1 MGRICISEHWT
12 RWVNTLKN
20 TMNTTT
26 PTGAQQAKTRKPRG
40 GGVPVENR
48 KKTGKVIRK
57 GTMVKVVAENGKQ
70 LFAQG
75 NKSGGRPAGVKNHGG
90 LGALL
95 REVLAE
101 TTTTKDGR
109 EISNARAVIEA
120 LVEKAKKKDV
130 FASQLVFERSDG
142 KVTQKVEGRHLVQ
155 AVQVTIVKKEK
166 S

>member
-1 MGRICISEHWT
+1 
-12 RWVNTLKN
+12 
-20 TMNTTT
+20 MNTTT

-40 GGVPVENR
+40 GGGSVKNR
-48 KKTGKVIRK
+48 EKTEKGKIIKTPSER
-57 GTMVKVVAENGKQ
+57 GTMVRVVNEKGVKV
-70 LFAQG
+70 FAKG
-75 NKSGGRPAGVKNHGG
+75 NKSGGRPLGVKNHGG

-101 TTTTKDGR
+101 TITTKDGR